1 MIGILQFAPEDFS
14 GHTGAV
20 LERRF
25 WHVARVRICVD
36 GAILGVGEIM
46 DDPAG
51 GVWIVIA
58 FVEYAERAGEN
69 FRPYLDDVGVEDQAV
84 EQVLF
89 FADVGAQDRQAL

>member
-1 MIGILQFAPEDFS
+1 
-14 GHTGAV
+14 
-20 LERRF
+20 
-25 WHVARVRICVD
+25 
-36 GAILGVGEIM
+36 M